1 MRMKFFLVGL
11 MGSGKT
17 YWKNRLSKKYKIR
30 GFDLDNII
38 ETFEEK
44 SITELFDEFTEVG
57 FRKKEAAALRM
68 FQQNSSYILSTGGG
82 TPCFHDNMD
91 WMNQQGITI
100 WLDVNTQILTQRLV
114 AEKINRPLINNLS
127 DDEIGSF
134 IIRQFWERLNY
145 YQKATYHLQDDQ
157 INDAAFQKI
166 IESNE

>member
-1 MRMKFFLVGL
+1 
-11 MGSGKT
+11 
-17 YWKNRLSKKYKIR
+17 
-30 GFDLDNII
+30 
-38 ETFEEK
+38 
-44 SITELFDEFTEVG
+44 
-57 FRKKEAAALRM
+57 M

-100 WLDVNTQILTQRLV
+100 WLDVHTQILTQRLV

-134 IIRQFWERLNY
+134 IIRQFWERLKF
-145 YQKATYHLQDDQ
+145 YQKATYHLQDEQ